1 MVDKGLEDV
10 VQSVLEQTYRPPL
23 VLQHCYRFDVFVDID
38 SYEVPPDIRNHD
50 DGKEIGHTG
59 MVTDMGTFDIEAT

>member
-1 MVDKGLEDV
+1 MVDKGLKDV
-10 VQSVLEQTYRPPL
+10 VQSVLEQTYSPPL

-38 SYEVPPDIRNHD
+38 SYEVAPDMRNHD

-59 MVTDMGTFDIEAT
+59 MVTDMGSFDIEAT